1 MPATCRL
8 ANPAAF
14 PRERQGTVRGCRW
27 HHTRCRRNQ
36 ASPIRAPCSCPI
48 VAAAATPGRQARAG
62 CPISPLRTERGIL
75 FGPLVYKATK
85 ISDIISVWLGWNPS
99 GLITS
104 TSGAPTPTAPPWD
117 GQKPTHRFVLVIE
130 GSVGESRIPSARF
143 VEGRVG
149 LLMWRVHNRGALV
162 TSQAK
167 ACIDLR

>member
-75 FGPLVYKATK
+75 FGPLVLLGFCAQIFHARVAEFFKARPYTERMLRRNTLDYKAGLVMRRRGEPGSRGRPRIAGIRLQQLAT
-85 ISDIISVWLGWNPS
+85 SSAS
-99 GLITS
+99 G
-104 TSGAPTPTAPPWD
+104 
-117 GQKPTHRFVLVIE
+117 
-130 GSVGESRIPSARF
+130 SAGTRA
-143 VEGRVG
+143 V
-149 LLMWRVHNRGALV
+149 
-162 TSQAK
+162 
-167 ACIDLR
+167 